1 MVSDSQTSFCGP
13 GGDTFSC
20 HTLGHLDKGSALRLN
35 VSVSWVQQVYPAGG
49 VTYSGATSVFE
60 QNGNTNGAELKKERK
75 SVWKVYRVETRPNAM
90 TGEETE
96 QSVLGRD
103 LPRPRHSSA
112 GGPWVHAHRREAS
125 CLCWEMSTHRLLQAQ
140 VRRRWAGRG
149 WKTLQS
155 DLGEARQEHSQ
166 DWRAPFSQDLH

>member
-1 MVSDSQTSFCGP
+1 M
-13 GGDTFSC
+13 
-20 HTLGHLDKGSALRLN
+20 
-35 VSVSWVQQVYPAGG
+35 SWVQQVYPAGG

-60 QNGNTNGAELKKERK
+60 QNGNTNGAESKKERK

-125 CLCWEMSTHRLLQAQ
+125 CLCWEMSTHRLS
-140 VRRRWAGRG
+140 RHKSGGAGPGGGGRPYSVI
-149 WKTLQS
+149 WEKADRSAART
-155 DLGEARQEHSQ
+155 GELHSPRISTEVACWHRLSLTAHW
-166 DWRAPFSQDLH
+166 DPVSTW